1 MFKFLLISY
10 YFVIGDYQNLVD
22 TIGNMSIFY
31 IKFGQ
36 WLAERPDLLN
46 QRLIQELK
54 RLQHN
59 FKIHSYEDTLKVIR
73 RDPNIDKSILYVD
86 KLVIGSGSIAQVHR
100 CIYDNKE
107 CVVKVKH
114 PNIDNTLEND
124 VKEVLYIFSWI
135 KYFRKFSLFKPLIK
149 YCIIDIEYIV
159 KEIIN
164 QCDFNN
170 ESINIINYSKIVSR
184 SPYVKVPNIY
194 YSSKDILVIEY
205 FKGLHMDDYFKKYP
219 DRKEIIS
226 LRLLAHYYKSVFIN
240 NIVHGDIHCGNII
253 IDNDDNICLVDF
265 GLVVD
270 NNKKLLLNFFKYNQ
284 DPGEYLPLISLNYD
298 SSLKY
303 DFDINYNKKTLS
315 NDFKDVFIKFL
326 FKNGLILR
334 SDFIIML
341 NNLDTILNYL
351 DKDYRENFK
360 DMIPNDN
367 YYNFYLGIYVL
378 FM

>member
-135 KYFRKFSLFKPLIK
+135 KYFRKFSH
-149 YCIIDIEYIV
+149 
-159 KEIIN
+159 
-164 QCDFNN
+164 
-170 ESINIINYSKIVSR
+170 SICWTWV
-184 SPYVKVPNIY
+184 
-194 YSSKDILVIEY
+194 
-205 FKGLHMDDYFKKYP
+205 
-219 DRKEIIS
+219 
-226 LRLLAHYYKSVFIN
+226 
-240 NIVHGDIHCGNII
+240 
-253 IDNDDNICLVDF
+253 
-265 GLVVD
+265 
-270 NNKKLLLNFFKYNQ
+270 
-284 DPGEYLPLISLNYD
+284 
-298 SSLKY
+298 
-303 DFDINYNKKTLS
+303 LS
-315 NDFKDVFIKFL
+315 
-326 FKNGLILR
+326 
-334 SDFIIML
+334 
-341 NNLDTILNYL
+341 
-351 DKDYRENFK
+351 
-360 DMIPNDN
+360 
-367 YYNFYLGIYVL
+367 
-378 FM
+378 